1 MPSPSDRNTTPAF
14 LARDDALR
22 RLQAPVEGVLR
33 EVQERIAEFFTTPI
47 ALIDD
52 VSRHLLSTPGKKFRP
67 TLLLLVSGMKREPGP
82 KEIRAASV
90 VELIHTATLIHD
102 DSVDKSYLRRGIPTV
117 NSLWDDQVSI
127 IMGDYL
133 YTKAFHDLL
142 EDGYYDAAEIVARC
156 AFRMS
161 CGEMLQIEQ
170 KNDPDVTEDAYDR
183 LIEAKTASLIAASC
197 EIGALLAWGSG
208 ENRRRMAA
216 FGTDLGMAY
225 QITDDLFDY
234 VGDEQVMGK
243 EAGSDLREGK
253 ITGPLILALRN
264 APAEESARIKAL
276 VRSGE
281 ALRPALWA
289 EILGFVEKHRGL
301 SESRERALAFA
312 ERARSRLLSFD
323 DSPHLRSLLEAVD
336 YAVQRDR

>member
-1 MPSPSDRNTTPAF
+1 V
-14 LARDDALR
+14 DAS
-22 RLQAPVEGVLR
+22 LR
-33 EVQERIAEFFTTPI
+33 EVQERIGDFFTTPI
-47 ALIDD
+47 VLIDE

-67 TLLLLVSGMKREPGP
+67 TLLLLVAGMKKEPGP
-82 KEIRAASV
+82 KEIRSACV
-90 VELIHTATLIHD
+90 LELIHTATLIHD

-133 YTKAFHDLL
+133 YTKAFHSLL
-142 EDGYYDAAEIVARC
+142 EDGYHDVAEIVARC

-161 CGEMLQIEQ
+161 IGEMLQIEQ
-170 KNDPDVTEDAYDR
+170 KSDPDVTEEAYDQ
-183 LIEAKTASLIAASC
+183 LIQEKTASLISASC
-197 EIGALLAWGSG
+197 EVGALLGWGPG
-208 ENRRRMAA
+208 ENQRRMAA

-234 VGDEQVMGK
+234 VGDERVMGK

-253 ITGPLILALRN
+253 ITAPLIRALRN
-264 APAEESARIKAL
+264 APAEEAARMKAL

-281 ALRPALWA
+281 ALRPALWSDV
-289 EILGFVEKHRGL
+289 LGFVEKHRGL
-301 SESRERALAFA
+301 EESRQRALGFA
-312 ERARSRLLSFD
+312 ERARTRLLSCD
-323 DSPHLRSLLEAVD
+323 DSPHLRCLLEAVD